1 MESFIK
7 DEGFF
12 FYRCSALSRLVSL
25 LFLVIPTIWSGLF
38 FYTKGRFDAMHAMP
52 KTGKQP
58 DRLF

>member
-7 DEGFF
+7 DEGF
-12 FYRCSALSRLVSL
+12 
-25 LFLVIPTIWSGLF
+25 F